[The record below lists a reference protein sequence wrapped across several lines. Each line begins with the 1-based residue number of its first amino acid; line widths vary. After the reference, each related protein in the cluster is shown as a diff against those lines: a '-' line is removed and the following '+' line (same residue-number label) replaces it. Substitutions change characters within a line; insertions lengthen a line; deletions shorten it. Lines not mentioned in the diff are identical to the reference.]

1 MADKKGKDKTRKKE
15 VRRSLKSKTF
25 FITLLLAMGIG
36 AAVLVTGFMLYLVGV
51 VREYYVNTWNQANS
65 EAAVL
70 EQTNYKDIC
79 DEIIRIYDSMTP
91 EERGDGKS
99 PEYIAKY
106 DSVLGEDFT
115 NVQLSMHSLQDRNGP
130 LNAFIVAMDPV
141 DNRMIYMIDADM
153 AEATT
158 CRPGTWDDYPHDQ
171 IMKLI
176 TETDVMAGK
185 EDSRSIKTVQA
196 VYTNREGFGPRIT
209 AGATLFS
216 TDNYKVLICVDEKL
230 DTLIKNSVNFL
241 IQYICLLLLVTFI
254 AAYIGRKLMSK
265 ELVEPIDRMAQAAA
279 DYGSDKD
286 KEPGERY
293 FADLDIHTGDE
304 LERLANTLSD
314 METDIEEYMSELTR
328 ETADRER
335 IRTELSLAAKIQK
348 SMLTEEF
355 PAFPDRTEFDIF
367 ASMEPAKEVGGDFYD
382 MILLDDDHLLI
393 EIADVSGKG
402 VPAAL
407 FMMATKIVIANLAR
421 NEASPAKILER
432 ANNLIYTRNQEEM
445 FVTIWLGILEIS
457 TGRIITANAG
467 HEYPIIIDADGEARI
482 VKDNHGF
489 VVGGMDGMKY
499 PEQEMVL
506 KKGDRL
512 FVYTDGVTEATN
524 TDMELY
530 GIDRLVRA
538 AGSAGKGADP
548 YKVLRTVRGSVA
560 DFVGDA
566 EQFDDL
572 TMLCLEYKG
581 RTSKLLRTVKEFLND
596 EE

>member
-1 MADKKGKDKTRKKE
+1 MADKKGKDKTRKNE

-36 AAVLVTGFMLYLVGV
+36 AAVLVMGFMLYLVGV

-230 DTLIKNSVNFL
+230 DTLIKNSVNFPNVEMPRSGASR
-241 IQYICLLLLVTFI
+241 ICVL
-254 AAYIGRKLMSK
+254 
-265 ELVEPIDRMAQAAA
+265 
-279 DYGSDKD
+279 
-286 KEPGERY
+286 
-293 FADLDIHTGDE
+293 H
-304 LERLANTLSD
+304 AN
-314 METDIEEYMSELTR
+314 
-328 ETADRER
+328 
-335 IRTELSLAAKIQK
+335 
-348 SMLTEEF
+348 
-355 PAFPDRTEFDIF
+355 
-367 ASMEPAKEVGGDFYD
+367 
-382 MILLDDDHLLI
+382 
-393 EIADVSGKG
+393 
-402 VPAAL
+402 VPAVI
-407 FMMATKIVIANLAR
+407 TK
-421 NEASPAKILER
+421 
-432 ANNLIYTRNQEEM
+432 
-445 FVTIWLGILEIS
+445 VTAAIS
-457 TGRIITANAG
+457 DEGLNIENMTN
-467 HEYPIIIDADGEARI
+467 
-482 VKDNHGF
+482 KS
-489 VVGGMDGMKY
+489 
-499 PEQEMVL
+499 
-506 KKGDRL
+506 KGDNA
-512 FVYTDGVTEATN
+512 YTMVDISSAPSDAAINHIVSLE
-524 TDMELY
+524 
-530 GIDRLVRA
+530 GIYRVR
-538 AGSAGKGADP
+538 
-548 YKVLRTVRGSVA
+548 VV
-560 DFVGDA
+560 
-566 EQFDDL
+566 
-572 TMLCLEYKG
+572 
-581 RTSKLLRTVKEFLND
+581 
-596 EE
+596 

>member
-1 MADKKGKDKTRKKE
+1 MADRKDKDKTRKKE

-36 AAVLVTGFMLYLVGV
+36 AAVLVMGFMLYLVGV

-70 EQTNYKDIC
+70 EQTNYKEIC
-79 DEIIRIYDSMTP
+79 DETIRIYDSMTP

-176 TETDVMAGK
+176 TETGTMAGK
-185 EDSRSIKTVQA
+185 EDSHSTKTVQA

-216 TDNYKVLICVDEKL
+216 TDKYKVLICVDEKL
-230 DTLIKNSVNFL
+230 DTLINNSVNFL
-241 IQYICLLLLVTFI
+241 IQYICVLLLATFI

-279 DYGSDKD
+279 EYGSDKD

-314 METDIEEYMSELTR
+314 METDIEEYMDELTH
-328 ETADRER
+328 EAADKER

-382 MILLDDDHLLI
+382 MILLDDDHLMI

-402 VPAAL
+402 IPAAL
-407 FMMATKIVIANLAR
+407 FMMATKIVIVNLAR

-432 ANNLIYTRNQEEM
+432 ANDLIFARNQEEM

-548 YKVLRTVRGSVA
+548 YEVIRTVRGSVA

-581 RTSKLLRTVKEFLND
+581 RTSKLLRTVKELLND